1 MPLPH
6 REPQVP
12 RTRHNLTNSMRAGS
26 SVGERLSYTQLVR
39 GSNPFSR
46 ITFSPSA
53 DIGGRTFFG
62 SHHGIQQVSAMGGTV
77 NGTDVET
84 WARDTFTVED
94 QSGIT
99 IPGYEDLLKDIDIF

>member
-1 MPLPH
+1 
-6 REPQVP
+6 
-12 RTRHNLTNSMRAGS
+12 
-26 SVGERLSYTQLVR
+26 
-39 GSNPFSR
+39 
-46 ITFSPSA
+46 
-53 DIGGRTFFG
+53 
-62 SHHGIQQVSAMGGTV
+62 MGGTV